1 MSGVRSFSRLAVYCA
16 SSNETLDRY
25 GAAAFEVGRTLAQR
39 GIGVVYGGGRVGL
52 MGQVAD
58 GALSA
63 GGEVIGVIPRKL
75 ERLELAHQGCTRLE
89 VVETM
94 HERKLRMAELA
105 DGFIALPGG
114 WGTWE
119 ELFEVVTWT
128 QLGYHHKP
136 VGVLNLHGYYDPL
149 LAMVRRAIEE
159 GFVRPMLRDLLCD
172 DTDLGALI
180 AKLEVAELP
189 DIEKWIE
196 RP

>member
-1 MSGVRSFSRLAVYCA
+1 VSERVFGRLAVYCA
-16 SSNETLDRY
+16 SSNLTLDRY
-25 GAAAFEVGRTLAQR
+25 GDAAYAVGKRLAEL

-52 MGQVAD
+52 MGRVAD
-58 GALSA
+58 GALDH

-75 ERLELAHQGCTRLE
+75 QALELGHHGCTRLE
-89 VVETM
+89 VVDTM

-136 VGVLNLHGYYDPL
+136 VGVLNVHGYYDPL
-149 LAMVRRAIEE
+149 LAMVEHAIGE
-159 GFVRPMLRDLLCD
+159 GFVRPMLRGLLCHD
-172 DTDLGALI
+172 RDLDGLI
-180 AKLEVAELP
+180 EAMRVAELP
-189 DIEKWIE
+189 AIEKWLE
-196 RP
+196 GP